1 MWREWRCGVR
11 ERGKS
16 SLDKGDII
24 PQMNKEF
31 GEIVRGFKRTVGLME
46 RSEKA
51 MLALAS
57 FLMLATGVL
66 TNLPAVILGRLV
78 DNLIGLKDIQ
88 FSQATPFIGLIVV
101 IILLREILTVIRKYL
116 VENIATQ
123 TEKKQ
128 TVAVIERLLKTDIAV
143 VNRKQIGSLHGR
155 IFRSIQGMVRVIK
168 LGFLDFFP
176 VFFSALAAV
185 AIAVSQKPLLASVM
199 ILVIPT
205 GVLLIVKQVASQ
217 KGIRVALL
225 RGKEKIDGAVIE
237 MLGGLETVRVANTT
251 ANEVE
256 KVETVAED
264 LRRQEIKHH
273 IYMALFDSGK
283 YLNEGFFYIL
293 VVSLSILFSA
303 QGVISRGD
311 ILVYSILFLSI
322 TGPLREINQILDEAH
337 ESSIRVNDLYELLE
351 QPLDESFMTASSGK
365 RLKKIKK
372 AVVKADNLSFGYP
385 ERTTMALKG
394 INLAIAKGEKVGIA
408 GASGCG
414 KSTFIKILLRLM
426 HDYSGKVTL
435 FGKDLK
441 SITREEIA
449 GKIAYV
455 PQKTYIFSG
464 TIKDNIIYGC
474 LRKRISNREIVRAA
488 KKAHIYEEIVG
499 FLGGFDGVVT
509 ENGNN
514 LSGGQKQRLAL
525 ARLILKSPELFIF
538 DEATSALDNTNEIL
552 IQRNMEKLFKD
563 KTMITIAHRLTTL
576 KNSDRILVFDKCK
589 IVQEGKYGE
598 LAKKAGLFR
607 DFLKQKE
614 KEGV

>member
-1 MWREWRCGVR
+1 
-11 ERGKS
+11 
-16 SLDKGDII
+16 
-24 PQMNKEF
+24 MNKEF

-225 RGKEKIDGAVIE
+225 GA
-237 MLGGLETVRVANTT
+237 
-251 ANEVE
+251 
-256 KVETVAED
+256 
-264 LRRQEIKHH
+264 
-273 IYMALFDSGK
+273 
-283 YLNEGFFYIL
+283 
-293 VVSLSILFSA
+293 
-303 QGVISRGD
+303 
-311 ILVYSILFLSI
+311 
-322 TGPLREINQILDEAH
+322 
-337 ESSIRVNDLYELLE
+337 
-351 QPLDESFMTASSGK
+351 K
-365 RLKKIKK
+365 RK
-372 AVVKADNLSFGYP
+372 
-385 ERTTMALKG
+385 
-394 INLAIAKGEKVGIA
+394 
-408 GASGCG
+408 
-414 KSTFIKILLRLM
+414 
-426 HDYSGKVTL
+426 
-435 FGKDLK
+435 
-441 SITREEIA
+441 
-449 GKIAYV
+449 
-455 PQKTYIFSG
+455 
-464 TIKDNIIYGC
+464 
-474 LRKRISNREIVRAA
+474 
-488 KKAHIYEEIVG
+488 
-499 FLGGFDGVVT
+499 
-509 ENGNN
+509 
-514 LSGGQKQRLAL
+514 
-525 ARLILKSPELFIF
+525 
-538 DEATSALDNTNEIL
+538 
-552 IQRNMEKLFKD
+552 
-563 KTMITIAHRLTTL
+563 
-576 KNSDRILVFDKCK
+576 
-589 IVQEGKYGE
+589 
-598 LAKKAGLFR
+598 
-607 DFLKQKE
+607 
-614 KEGV
+614 